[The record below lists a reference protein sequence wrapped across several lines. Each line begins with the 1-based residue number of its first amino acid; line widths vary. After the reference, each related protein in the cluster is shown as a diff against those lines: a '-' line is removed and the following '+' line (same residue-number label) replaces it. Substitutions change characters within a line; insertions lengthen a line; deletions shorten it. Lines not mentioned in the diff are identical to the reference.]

1 MVNNR
6 ARLRLEGR
14 GNLREAIRNLG
25 GVAMSVA
32 LLLVGFVFSLLLVA
46 AVAAVGLAAWGYV
59 WWRTRT
65 LRRELRK
72 APAGGRIIEGEIL
85 RDSEI
90 R

>member
-6 ARLRLEGR
+6 ARLRLERR

-46 AVAAVGLAAWGYV
+46 AVATVGLAAWGYV
-59 WWRTRT
+59 WWKTRT